1 MVSCPFS
8 SVSTFQYANTA
19 SWSESAAVA
28 SPASASGPTPLYSH
42 HQSSQCSSQYEWKQ
56 ESSES
61 QGCFRHELLVLACQ
75 FADMELRALKKI
87 KNACHSSLF
96 YAEVLAL
103 DQGLL
108 LVAFSLSILHWWKH
122 ATGSTAIMSSIV
134 YGCKW
139 PTKACFKWTPL
150 FWFSFWNKIR
160 LLPKNLL
167 DYPHSSSS
175 KFI

>member
-1 MVSCPFS
+1 
-8 SVSTFQYANTA
+8 
-19 SWSESAAVA
+19 
-28 SPASASGPTPLYSH
+28 
-42 HQSSQCSSQYEWKQ
+42 
-56 ESSES
+56 
-61 QGCFRHELLVLACQ
+61 
-75 FADMELRALKKI
+75 MELRALKKI

-122 ATGSTAIMSSIV
+122 ATGSAAIMSSIV

-139 PTKACFKWTPL
+139 ATKACFKWTPL

-160 LLPKNLL
+160 LLSKNLL

-175 KFI
+175 KFIY